1 MEFSQSIIDI
11 IRTRKSVRSYSGSL
25 LDEAVKIKIFNF
37 LNLKQQS
44 PFGTELRLQFI
55 DASDIDPAQLK
66 KLGTYGFI
74 SGAKYFIAGAFKKG
88 KDLNEGSN
96 YVDYGYCFERA
107 VLFLTDM
114 DLGTCWLGG
123 TFNKGE
129 FSKKIF
135 AGTEEVVPA
144 VSPVG
149 YPAKNSTAIEKLLR
163 LLAGS
168 DKRKPWSQIFFNG
181 DFLKPLEEK
190 ESGNYKEILEM
201 VRIAPSAS
209 NKQPWRV
216 VFQKD
221 KNTFHFFIQKSKS
234 YPAAY
239 RNLQIIDLGIAMC
252 HFELTCRELG
262 TKGGWV
268 EKHPVIL
275 NLPDLCQYIISWQES
290 SRKARQ

>member
-1 MEFSQSIIDI
+1 MKFSKPIIDI
-11 IRTRKSVRSYSGSL
+11 IRARKSVRSYSGTL
-25 LDEAVKIKIFNF
+25 LNEAEKIKILNF
-37 LNLKQQS
+37 LNLKQQC

-55 DASDIDPAQLK
+55 DVSDIDPGQLNR
-66 KLGTYGFI
+66 LGTYGFI
-74 SGAKYFIAGAFKKG
+74 SGARYFIAGAFKKS

-114 DLGTCWLGG
+114 GLGTCWLGG
-123 TFNKGE
+123 TFNKGG
-129 FSKKIF
+129 FSKKIS
-135 AGTEEVVPA
+135 AQTEEVVPA

-149 YPAKNSTAIEKLLR
+149 YPANKNTALEKMLR
-163 LLAGS
+163 LFAGS
-168 DKRKPWSQIFFNG
+168 DKRKPWNQVFFDG

-190 ESGNYKEILEM
+190 EAGNYREALEM

-209 NKQPWRV
+209 NKQPWRI

-221 KNTFHFFIQKSKS
+221 KNTFHFFIQRSRP
-234 YPAAY
+234 YPTAY

-262 TKGGWV
+262 FKGGWI
-268 EKHPVIL
+268 EKPQTIF
-275 NLPDLCQYIISWQES
+275 NLPGFCQYIISWQDNS
-290 SRKARQ
+290 

>member
-1 MEFSQSIIDI
+1 MEFSQSVIDI
-11 IRTRKSVRSYSGSL
+11 IKARKSVRSYSDLL
-25 LDEAVKIKIFNF
+25 LDEAEKIKIFNF

-66 KLGTYGFI
+66 RLGTYGFI

-96 YVDYGYCFERA
+96 YVDYGHCFERA
-107 VLFLTDM
+107 VLFLTDLG
-114 DLGTCWLGG
+114 LGTCWLGG

-144 VSPVG
+144 VSPLG
-149 YPAKNSTAIEKLLR
+149 YAAKKSTAIEKLLR
-163 LLAGS
+163 FFAGS
-168 DKRKPWSQIFFNG
+168 DKRKPWSQIFFDG
-181 DFLKPLEEK
+181 DLTKPLEEI
-190 ESGNYKEILEM
+190 ESGSYKDALEM

-209 NKQPWRV
+209 NKQPWRI

-221 KNTFHFFIQKSKS
+221 KNTFHFFIQRSKS
-234 YPAAY
+234 YPTAY
-239 RNLQIIDLGIAMC
+239 KNLQKIDLGIAMC

-262 TKGGWV
+262 VKGCWA
-268 EKHPVIL
+268 EKNRPAIL
-275 NLPDLCQYIISWQES
+275 NLPDLCQYVISWQGNN
-290 SRKARQ
+290 

>member
-1 MEFSQSIIDI
+1 MEFSQSVIDI
-11 IRTRKSVRSYSGSL
+11 IRARKSVRSYSDSL
-25 LDEAVKIKIFNF
+25 LNESEKIKIFNF

-66 KLGTYGFI
+66 RLGTYGFI

-96 YVDYGYCFERA
+96 YVDYGYCFERT
-107 VLFLTDM
+107 VLFFTDM
-114 DLGTCWLGG
+114 GLGTCWLGD

-149 YPAKNSTAIEKLLR
+149 YPAKKSTAKEKLLR
-163 LLAGS
+163 RFAGS
-168 DKRKPWSQIFFNG
+168 DKRKPWSQIFFDG
-181 DFLKPLEEK
+181 DFTKPLEEK
-190 ESGNYKEILEM
+190 EAGNYKDVLEM

-209 NKQPWRV
+209 NKQPWRI

-221 KNTFHFFIQKSKS
+221 KNTFHFFIQRSKS
-234 YPAAY
+234 YPTAY
-239 RNLQIIDLGIAMC
+239 KNLQKIDLGIAMC
-252 HFELTCRELG
+252 HFELTCNEVG
-262 TKGGWV
+262 VKGSWV
-268 EKHPVIL
+268 ENQPVIL
-275 NLPDLCQYIISWQES
+275 NLPDLCQHINSWQENN
-290 SRKARQ
+290 